1 MNYELK
7 SYVKNIPLI
16 IRSKNI
22 ISNIFKKNINFL
34 PKDLNTNNYDYYINN
49 TLVYIALYQN
59 SFSIVYNNNKLTYY
73 LIKNNN
79 FSLHYKNFNNK
90 KPIFKL
96 YNKIY
101 YLNKIYLYMKHDI
114 SINIFF
120 YFIDN
125 KYDYLYN
132 KLLLLLF

>member
-34 PKDLNTNNYDYYINN
+34 PKDLNTNNYVYYINN